1 MDKILAKNYLNRT
14 TISTYL
20 DLCGQGKSTD
30 FFSIHRLN
38 KYISIQAVIGIEQE
52 MILKQDR
59 KDSLRKC

>member
-1 MDKILAKNYLNRT
+1 MDKILAKKCLNRT

-52 MILKQDR
+52 MILK
-59 KDSLRKC
+59 